1 MHQTASLFVLGSF
14 VVACSAKVT
23 HLPRPGESLRA
34 EAFTVEPGGKGF
46 NLALGAHRLG
56 AKVDGIFAIGN
67 DLFSQL
73 ALSAFAQAGL
83 APAMLRRIGLT
94 TGSGIGFTDAQGENC
109 LAVYPG
115 ANGLLSGEDIRSVAQ
130 SVQGADLVLA
140 QFEVGDE
147 PILEAFALAR
157 GAGRR
162 SLLNPSPYRA
172 VDPRLLRT
180 TSVLVL
186 NKVEAAH
193 MARAF
198 GLTAEEAD
206 GMEQL
211 AHALLDC
218 GPELVVVTKGA
229 DGATAYQRGE
239 LPLHQSAFSIA
250 SIDSLGAGDAFTAGL
265 AASFLAG
272 HSLGESLVQAAA
284 CGAIVCQRIGVF
296 DALPTT
302 RELDQFLRTK
312 NASVP
317 ARLPQ

>member
-14 VVACSAKVT
+14 VVACSAKVI

-34 EAFTVEPGGKGF
+34 DAFIVEPGGKGF

-73 ALSAFAQAGL
+73 ALTAFAQAGL
-83 APAMLRRIGLT
+83 PPAMLRRIGLT

-147 PILEAFALAR
+147 PILEAFALAHR
-157 GAGRR
+157 AGRR
-162 SLLNPSPYRA
+162 TLLNPSPYRA

-180 TSVLVL
+180 TSILVL

-193 MARAF
+193 IARTF
-198 GLTAEEAD
+198 GLTAEEGE

-211 AHALLDC
+211 AYALLDC
-218 GPELVVVTKGA
+218 GPELVVITQGA
-229 DGATAYQRGE
+229 EGATAYQRGE
-239 LPLHQSAFSIA
+239 LPLHRSAFSIT

-265 AASFLAG
+265 TASFLAG
-272 HSLGESLVQAAA
+272 RSLNESLIRAAA

-296 DALPTT
+296 DALPTA
-302 RELDQFLRTK
+302 RELDEFLQAQH
-312 NASVP
+312 ASVT
-317 ARLPQ
+317 A